1 MKHELKISRLA
12 VVCVLC
18 AAVSGAYGASSVR
31 SLGGSGT
38 YTSAAA
44 AAADGNSGGAA
55 SVRGGSLRVTPSSG
69 VSGTTTNISA
79 GNTTGGRVATS
90 PRLSIGHYLGG
101 GTSVSGG
108 SSIRP
113 ITPGG
118 STSGGGSSSGGSGGV
133 SSDDLD
139 ALRGQVDQL
148 ERDIEGLR
156 TADDNFS
163 DACNKFYIE
172 EVAKVKDEIQKHKDF
187 QYYSP
192 KPPIR
197 SANAT
202 TNENKTLAYFAP
214 LRHELKQHFHHKENQ
229 QNLLLKYQRLFPAT
243 ASQNFFSSGATSTD
257 RHPRLLAKPLH

>member
-163 DACNKFYIE
+163 DALLDKQDVLTPGDDGYIII
-172 EVAKVKDEIQKHKDF
+172 DE
-187 QYYSP
+187 
-192 KPPIR
+192 
-197 SANAT
+197 N
-202 TNENKTLAYFAP
+202 TNEIFVDVDALEGA
-214 LRHELKQHFHHKENQ
+214 LELVAGEDGREVELGSNDTH
-229 QNLLLKYQRLFPAT
+229 LLWRYVGE
-243 ASQNFFSSGATSTD
+243 SGWRDLIAIADITGPQGPK
-257 RHPRLLAKPLH
+257 R